1 MNAQSSRQAAQLG
14 IELMTNILLVGLGG
28 FIGSVAR
35 YKMGGWVL
43 HLTVQQKFLFGTF
56 AVNVAGCLIAGVL
69 AGLIEKHGLFSA
81 EADFLVYRLAGR
93 VHHLSAFG
101 LETISLLRRGEPW
114 IAAAYIGA
122 SVLLGVVAVWLGIKI
137 VYVLR

>member
-1 MNAQSSRQAAQLG
+1 
-14 IELMTNILLVGLGG
+14 MTNILLVGLGG

-43 HLTVQQKFLFGTF
+43 HLTVQQKFPFGTF

-81 EADFLVYRLAGR
+81 EARLSCLPACLAGSFR
-93 VHHLSAFG
+93 RSAWRQYLFCGAVSRG
-101 LETISLLRRGEPW
+101 LRLR
-114 IAAAYIGA
+114 ILAQA
-122 SVLLGVVAVWLGIKI
+122 SCLASSRSGSASRSFTCCVSQRHITKGIPT
-137 VYVLR
+137 